1 MIIQSQVHVLPFFSS
16 SYYQLPITLS
26 SIEINTMEITAD
38 DLQIQL
44 YSLYTTSTV
53 VGTNASFDIMV
64 KSNILLKIPP
74 AELFDSL
81 VIEIKGQSIDS
92 NYILSLETNNSVFT
106 DCSNIDIENSW
117 SPSSFF
123 SICISTTIADSYD
136 LYIYYKGKLISNAP
150 CFACLEFVVTPINV
164 ANTLVEGLSSTLT
177 AGESM
182 QFTITLHDNYNNT
195 IPSTYGY
202 IIQFTNNNY
211 HYITYSISLLF
222 YSIFINR

>member
-1 MIIQSQVHVLPFFSS
+1 
-16 SYYQLPITLS
+16 
-26 SIEINTMEITAD
+26 MEITAD

-64 KSNILLKIPP
+64 KSNVLLKIPP

-182 QFTITLHDNYNNT
+182 EFTITLRDNYNNT